1 MDKVVGAGAQ
11 DNARNMHGCSGSD
24 CATGDQYDPVHHK
37 QRCPPGTIVTGMVT
51 HSGDWLDS
59 VEYVCS
65 PIHLIS
71 AETMRQRGIDDAQL
85 EAEEAAA
92 LLGQLA
98 GGGVLN
104 LLGR

>member
-1 MDKVVGAGAQ
+1 MV
-11 DNARNMHGCSGSD
+11 
-24 CATGDQYDPVHHK
+24 
-37 QRCPPGTIVTGMVT
+37 ITGMVS

-71 AETMRQRGIDDAQL
+71 AETMRQRGIDDAQR
-85 EAEEAAA
+85 EAEEAAE
-92 LLGQLA
+92 LLSQLA
-98 GGGVLN
+98 GGGGGVLN